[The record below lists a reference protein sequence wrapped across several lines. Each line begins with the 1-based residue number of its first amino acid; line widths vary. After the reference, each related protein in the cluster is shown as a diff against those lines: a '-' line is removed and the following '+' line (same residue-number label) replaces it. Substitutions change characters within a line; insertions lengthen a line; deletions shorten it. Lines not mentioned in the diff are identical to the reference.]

1 MRCRF
6 AAPALLTAIV
16 AAGCAGPNPARFYKS
31 FHRDDVVLTRS
42 VVPKVVWSGNAPEV
56 DYDDALA
63 NNFAPVGES
72 SFRAQSKPTRRQI
85 ERLAEREGA
94 SVACAYRRYAG
105 SDVVYAPIALPTSST
120 TTTQVYGNTSGSV
133 HGSSFGGGGVTSYS
147 GYGGGTFSGTATTT
161 SYGTQWSSIPITR
174 HFYDFNIIL
183 YAPLR
188 QKLALGL
195 VVADIDE
202 ETASRIGT
210 RQGVSVKRVVKGSPC
225 HAADILIGDFITAIN
240 GTPTRNLRDFKA
252 VADSLP
258 EQGEVS
264 LSIIRSSESIEK
276 TVQL

>member
-1 MRCRF
+1 MRRRF
-6 AAPALLTAIV
+6 AVPALLAAIV
-16 AAGCAGPNPARFYKS
+16 AAGCAGPNPAGFYKS
-31 FHRDDVVLTRS
+31 FHRDDVILTRS

-105 SDVVYAPIALPTSST
+105 SDFNVV
-120 TTTQVYGNTSGSV
+120 
-133 HGSSFGGGGVTSYS
+133 
-147 GYGGGTFSGTATTT
+147 
-161 SYGTQWSSIPITR
+161 
-174 HFYDFNIIL
+174 L

-240 GTPTRNLRDFKA
+240 GTPTRNLRDFRA

-264 LSIIRSSESIEK
+264 LSIIRSSASIEK
-276 TVQL
+276 TVEL